1 MKQELFDQIEE
12 VKTPIDT
19 SGKVYV
25 NGYRRS
31 GGTFVKSH
39 WRKLPKKRI
48 GIRTSNPTSKFQL
61 ILFKS
66 V

>member
-1 MKQELFDQIEE
+1 MKQELFDQLEE

-31 GGTFVKSH
+31 GGTYVKPH

-48 GIRTSNPTSKFQL
+48 GIRTKNSTSKSQL
-61 ILFKS
+61 TLFNTE
-66 V
+66 

>member
-1 MKQELFDQIEE
+1 MNKALFDQIEE
-12 VKTPIDT
+12 VETSIDT

-31 GGTFVKSH
+31 GGTFVKPH

-48 GIRTSNPTSKFQL
+48 GIRTKNPTPKSQL
-61 ILFKS
+61 ILFKT